1 MFLSCLDHVHWHRAA
16 QCDATRVS
24 ANSSSLRQ
32 PRLTERSIC
41 SNSISCSVGVGVVV
55 LRNFAPAATA
65 EVLLIRRAKQPSRG
79 LLCFPGGR
87 LEWGETLA
95 ACAAREVREETGVA
109 IKSAPQVSRFDAL
122 LSFVFLVCVA
132 IMS

>member
-1 MFLSCLDHVHWHRAA
+1 MCTGIVLRNVTP
-16 QCDATRVS
+16 QVS
-24 ANSSSLRQ
+24 ANSSSLRR
-32 PRLTERSIC
+32 PRLTEKSIC
-41 SNSISCSVGVGVVV
+41 SNLVSCSVGVGVVV

-109 IKSAPQVSRFDAL
+109 IKSAPQVRRFDAL
-122 LSFVFLVCVA
+122 LSFVFLVCCHHEL
-132 IMS
+132 MCHWLL